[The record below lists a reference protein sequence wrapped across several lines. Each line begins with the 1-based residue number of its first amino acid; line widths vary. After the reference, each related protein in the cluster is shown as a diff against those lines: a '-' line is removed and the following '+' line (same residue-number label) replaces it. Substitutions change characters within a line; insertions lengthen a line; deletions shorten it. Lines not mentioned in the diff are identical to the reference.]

1 MSTHSSDT
9 SRSAELFARAQH
21 VLPGGVSRNTVLR
34 EPHPAYADSGAGCR
48 VTDLDGITR
57 IDFSNNMASLIHGHA
72 YPPIVEAVSEQ
83 LRRGSGFM
91 LATECEV
98 AYAEHLCSRSPSFE
112 KVRFM
117 NSGTEA
123 VMVTIKAS
131 RAFTGRP
138 KIAKVEGAYHGAY
151 DYAEVSQITNP
162 TVWGDADRP
171 NGVPVAHGTPAAALN
186 DVIILPFNNTERALE
201 LLNEHA
207 EELAC
212 VLLDPMPHRVG
223 MNPIEPEFLAAMRNW
238 TKSNGS
244 LLVFDEVITYRSD
257 YGGLQM
263 TLGVEP
269 DLTAM
274 GKMIGGGFP
283 VGGVAGRADVMDLMN
298 PKGDNYVFPYSGT
311 FSANPI
317 SMTAGHIAMR
327 DFDREAVERLNKL
340 GDRARQG
347 IAEAAQASGAR
358 ACVTG
363 TGSILRVHMKES
375 APRNFREAYTSPE
388 ETARLKA
395 MLDHLFSAGM
405 IMINTCTAMLSTPMT
420 EVEIDE
426 LVAAVGDGFDKIAKM
441 P

>member
-1 MSTHSSDT
+1 
-9 SRSAELFARAQH
+9 
-21 VLPGGVSRNTVLR
+21 
-34 EPHPAYADSGAGCR
+34 
-48 VTDLDGITR
+48 
-57 IDFSNNMASLIHGHA
+57 
-72 YPPIVEAVSEQ
+72 
-83 LRRGSGFM
+83 M

-186 DVIILPFNNTERALE
+186 DVIILPFNNTQRALE
-201 LLNEHA
+201 LLEEHA
-207 EELAC
+207 DELAC

-223 MNPIEPEFLAAMRNW
+223 MNPIEPEFLTAMRNW
-238 TKSNGS
+238 TKTNGS
-244 LLVFDEVITYRSD
+244 LLVFDEVITYRSH

-263 TLGVEP
+263 ALEVEP

-327 DFDREAVERLNKL
+327 DFDPEAVNRLNKL
-340 GDRARQG
+340 GDRARKG
-347 IAEAAQASGAR
+347 IAEAAETSGAR

-363 TGSILRVHMKES
+363 TGSILRVHMKQS

-405 IMINTCTAMLSTPMT
+405 IMINTCTAMLSTPMS

>member
-1 MSTHSSDT
+1 M
-9 SRSAELFARAQH
+9 
-21 VLPGGVSRNTVLR
+21 LR

-186 DVIILPFNNTERALE
+186 DVIILPFNNTQRALE
-201 LLNEHA
+201 LLEEHA

-223 MNPIEPEFLAAMRNW
+223 MNPIEPEFLTAMRDW

-327 DFDREAVERLNKL
+327 DFDREAVNRLNKL

-347 IAEAAQASGAR
+347 IAEAARRVARERASLEPAR
-358 ACVTG
+358 SFACT
-363 TGSILRVHMKES
+363 
-375 APRNFREAYTSPE
+375 
-388 ETARLKA
+388 
-395 MLDHLFSAGM
+395 
-405 IMINTCTAMLSTPMT
+405 
-420 EVEIDE
+420 
-426 LVAAVGDGFDKIAKM
+426 
-441 P
+441 